1 MRARALRRAGRA
13 ALTWP
18 VEASD
23 LVAAGRSLAE
33 LPQVGPWVDRVMQ
46 AMFEAGAAPRT
57 FDPLR
62 DDFLTA
68 TEVQRTVAAD
78 AHAIAIK
85 CDLQMHTTWS
95 DGHSTLD
102 EMVEAAA
109 ARGYT
114 HIAITDHSKG
124 LAIAHGMDEERLSQQ
139 GEIID
144 AINGVDMSPQRMRV
158 LRSIEVNLGLDG
170 STDMDGAALS
180 RLDIVHGAFHSKL
193 RLREDQT
200 DRYIVALRN
209 PDLHILGHPRGRMFN
224 HRIGLHAGWHA
235 VFEEA
240 ARLDKAVEIDG
251 YADRQDL
258 NVELLGIARET
269 GVRVSIG
276 SDAHHVVDLGYADFG
291 LAAAAKAGIPADRII
306 NTLSVDELLGWVAS
320 LRERKPDSRI
330 SGIPMRPAPAPEP
343 PHARSRRDRRAAG
356 T

>member
-1 MRARALRRAGRA
+1 MKARALRRAARA

-18 VEASD
+18 VEVAD
-23 LVAAGRSLAE
+23 VLAAGRSLTE
-33 LPQVGPWVDRVMQ
+33 LATVGPWVDRVLQ
-46 AMFEAGAAPRT
+46 AMVEEDTAPHT

-68 TEVQRTVAAD
+68 TEVQRTLAAGGGG
-78 AHAIAIK
+78 IAIT

-124 LAIAHGMDEERLSQQ
+124 LAIAHGMNEERLARQ

-144 AINGVDMSPQRMRV
+144 AINGSAPSPQRMRV

-170 STDMDGAALS
+170 ATDMDSAALS

-200 DRYIVALRN
+200 DRYVAALRN
-209 PDLHILGHPRGRMFN
+209 PDLHILGHPRGRVFN
-224 HRIGLHAGWHA
+224 HRIGLQADWHA

-276 SDAHHVVDLGYADFG
+276 SDAHHVVDLGYADNG
-291 LAAAAKAGIPADRII
+291 VAAAARAGIPADRVI
-306 NTLSVDELLGWVAS
+306 NTLSRDELLGWVAS
-320 LRERKPDSRI
+320 LRER
-330 SGIPMRPAPAPEP
+330 RPA
-343 PHARSRRDRRAAG
+343 
-356 T
+356 

>member
-1 MRARALRRAGRA
+1 MRASDEEEPRSTKARALRRAGRA

-18 VEASD
+18 IEASD
-23 LVAAGRSLAE
+23 LVAAGRSLTE
-33 LPQVGPWVDRVMQ
+33 LPTVGPWVERVMRT
-46 AMFEAGAAPRT
+46 MFEAGAAPHT

-68 TEVQRTVAAD
+68 TEVQRTLAGGDNGIV
-78 AHAIAIK
+78 IK

-102 EMVEAAA
+102 EMVGAAA
-109 ARGYT
+109 LRGYT

-124 LAIAHGMDEERLSQQ
+124 LAIAHGMDEDRLAQQ

-144 AINGVDMSPQRMRV
+144 AINGSGTSPGQMRV

-170 STDMDGAALS
+170 SIDMDSAALAG
-180 RLDIVHGAFHSKL
+180 LDIVHGAFHSKL

-200 DRYIVALRN
+200 DRYIAALRN

-224 HRIGLHAGWHA
+224 HRIGLHADWHA
-235 VFEEA
+235 VFEAA

-291 LAAAAKAGIPADRII
+291 LAAAVIAGIPPDRVI
-306 NTLSVDELLGWVAS
+306 NTLSLDALLGWVAS
-320 LRERKPDSRI
+320 LRERKLVF
-330 SGIPMRPAPAPEP
+330 
-343 PHARSRRDRRAAG
+343 

>member
-1 MRARALRRAGRA
+1 VRTTPALTNRSLTELLARASEAEEPRSVKARALRRAARA

-18 VEASD
+18 VEVSD
-23 LVAAGRSLAE
+23 VLAAGRPLTE
-33 LPQVGPWVDRVMQ
+33 LDTVGPWVERVLQ
-46 AMFEAGAAPRT
+46 AMVEKDNPPPT

-62 DDFLTA
+62 DDFLTT
-68 TEVQRTVAAD
+68 TEVKSILAGRPLAGG
-78 AHAIAIK
+78 IK

-124 LAIAHGMDEERLSQQ
+124 LPIAHGMDEERLAQQ
-139 GEIID
+139 GEIIND
-144 AINGVDMSPQRMRV
+144 VNAAAASNHSMRV

-170 STDMDGAALS
+170 SIDMDSAALS

-193 RLREDQT
+193 RLPEDQT
-200 DRYIVALRN
+200 DRYVAALRN

-224 HRIGLHAGWHA
+224 RRIGLHADWHT
-235 VFEEA
+235 VFAEA
-240 ARLDKAVEIDG
+240 ALLDKAVEIDG

-258 NVELLGIARET
+258 DVELLGIARET

-276 SDAHHVVDLGYADFG
+276 SDAHHVVDLGYADNG
-291 LAAAAKAGIPADRII
+291 VAAATSAGIPTDRVI
-306 NTLSVDELLGWVAS
+306 NALSLDELLAWVGS
-320 LRERKPDSRI
+320 LRERQ
-330 SGIPMRPAPAPEP
+330 PAPA
-343 PHARSRRDRRAAG
+343 
-356 T
+356 

>member
-1 MRARALRRAGRA
+1 MRARALRRAARA

-18 VEASD
+18 VEVAD
-23 LVAAGRSLAE
+23 LVAAGRSLTE
-33 LPQVGPWVDRVMQ
+33 LANVGPWLDRVMQ
-46 AMFEAGAAPRT
+46 AMLEADAAPHT

-68 TEVQRTVAAD
+68 TEVNRILAAGQT
-78 AHAIAIK
+78 AIALK
-85 CDLQMHTTWS
+85 SDLQMHTTWS

-109 ARGYT
+109 LRGYT

-124 LAIAHGMDEERLSQQ
+124 LAIAHGMDEERLAQQ
-139 GEIID
+139 GDIID
-144 AINGVDMSPQRMRV
+144 AINTGGASKQPMRV

-170 STDMDGAALS
+170 STDMDSAALS

-200 DRYIVALRN
+200 DRYVAALRN
-209 PDLHILGHPRGRMFN
+209 PELHILGHPRGRMFN
-224 HRIGLHAGWHA
+224 HRIGLHADWHA
-235 VFEEA
+235 VFEAA

-276 SDAHHVVDLGYADFG
+276 SDAHHVVDLGYADCG
-291 LAAAAKAGIPADRII
+291 LAAATRAGIPADRVI
-306 NTLSVDELLGWVAS
+306 NTLSVDELLAWVAS
-320 LRERKPDSRI
+320 LRERQLA
-330 SGIPMRPAPAPEP
+330 SGGGLR
-343 PHARSRRDRRAAG
+343 RS
-356 T
+356 

>member
-1 MRARALRRAGRA
+1 MKARALRRAARA

-23 LVAAGRSLAE
+23 VLAAGRSLTE
-33 LPQVGPWVDRVMQ
+33 LDTVGPWVDRVLQ
-46 AMFEAGAAPRT
+46 AMMEEDTAPRT

-68 TEVQRTVAAD
+68 IEVKSILAGSPLSGG
-78 AHAIAIK
+78 IK

-102 EMVEAAA
+102 EMVAAA
-109 ARGYT
+109 ATRGYT

-124 LAIAHGMDEERLSQQ
+124 LAIAHGMDEERLAQQ

-144 AINGVDMSPQRMRV
+144 AINGAAASDHSMRV

-170 STDMDGAALS
+170 STDMDSAALS

-200 DRYIVALRN
+200 DRYIAALRN

-224 HRIGLHAGWHA
+224 HRIGLQADWHT
-235 VFEEA
+235 VFTEA
-240 ARLDKAVEIDG
+240 ARLDKAMEIDG

-276 SDAHHVVDLGYADFG
+276 SDAHHVVDLGYADNG
-291 LAAAAKAGIPADRII
+291 VAAAARAGIPADRII
-306 NTLSVDELLGWVAS
+306 NTLSLDELLGWVAS
-320 LRERKPDSRI
+320 LHERQLAS
-330 SGIPMRPAPAPEP
+330 A
-343 PHARSRRDRRAAG
+343 
-356 T
+356 